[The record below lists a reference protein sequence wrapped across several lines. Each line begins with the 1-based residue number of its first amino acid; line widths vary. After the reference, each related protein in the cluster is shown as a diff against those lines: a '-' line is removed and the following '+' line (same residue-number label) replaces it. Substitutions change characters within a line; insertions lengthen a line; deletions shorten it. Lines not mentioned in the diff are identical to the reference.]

1 MLEDLATYGR
11 LMVDE
16 KPMTI
21 FRWIFGKHVP
31 RQPDPNRSAAVAK
44 VPRWQAEMAIEALA
58 DAGIEATFAD
68 DFTAYLTTT
77 SHQTTV
83 TVFAMEPDVSA
94 GRAVLATLVGGT
106 DNTAPPVIRPIDP
119 VSDDDVA
126 LLRAM
131 LYEALFVPPSAPPFP
146 TDIVDS
152 PELARYIAGFGS
164 QPTDRGWCA
173 EAFSGE
179 LLGAA
184 WARQLHGRGAGYGYV
199 DDDTPELTV
208 AVTAAQRGRGLGTGL
223 LTALIDEVGRCSL
236 SCDVRN
242 PAVALYERLGF
253 VTVRTD
259 GHTLVMLRR

>member
-1 MLEDLATYGR
+1 
-11 LMVDE
+11 MVEE

-58 DAGIEATFAD
+58 DAGIAATFAD
-68 DFTAYLTTT
+68 DFTAYLTIT
-77 SHQTTV
+77 SHGTTV
-83 TVFAMEPDVSA
+83 TIFAMEPDVLA
-94 GRAVLATLVGGT
+94 GREVLAELTGCT
-106 DNTAPPVIRPIDP
+106 DDAAPPVIRPIDP
-119 VSDDDVA
+119 VSEDDIE

-131 LYEALFVPPSAPPFP
+131 LYEALFVPPGAPPFP
-146 TDIVDS
+146 AEVVDAS
-152 PELARYIAGFGS
+152 EMVRYIADFGS
-164 QPTDRGWCA
+164 QSTDRGWCA

-184 WARQLHGRGAGYGYV
+184 WVRQLSGKNAGYGYV

-208 AVTAAQRGRGLGTGL
+208 AVAASHRNRGFGTGL
-223 LTALIDEVGRCSL
+223 LTALLDEVGRCSL

-253 VTVRTD
+253 VTVRSD
-259 GHTLVMLRR
+259 GDTLVMLHR